1 MPDMVIANILGG
13 LGNQMFQYALGR
25 AISLEHGVRLCVD
38 IGEFSRQS
46 IHQGFELT
54 RVFSIGEAQASA
66 EDLYNVL
73 GWQSSR
79 LAIRLL
85 ARPEARLLRTK
96 HLVVEPHFHYFSG
109 IKRVPSSCY
118 LKGYWQ
124 SERYF
129 SAVADAIRADFTFR
143 LPLSEENKRIA
154 ENIAAV
160 NAVSLH
166 VRRGD
171 YVSNP
176 HTLSVHGVCSIEYYV
191 RAIRHIAERVPDP
204 VFFVFSDD
212 LDWVKEALRI
222 DHPCHYVDHNRGSE
236 SYNDMRLM
244 SLCSHH
250 VLANSSFSWWG
261 AWLNPSD
268 TKIVVAPNRWFA
280 RPVDVSDLLPDGWVR
295 L

>member
-1 MPDMVIANILGG
+1 MVPL
-13 LGNQMFQYALGR
+13 
-25 AISLEHGVRLCVD
+25 RLDVED
-38 IGEFSRQS
+38 FSRYA
-46 IHQGFELT
+46 IHQGFELG
-54 RVFSIGEAQASA
+54 RVFAAQVVLAGQ
-66 EDLYNVL
+66 EDLQRTL

-79 LAIRLL
+79 FALRLL
-85 ARPEARLLRTK
+85 ARPEARCLRANR
-96 HLVVEPHFHYFSG
+96 LIIEPHFQYFCG
-109 IKRVPSSCY
+109 IKSAPSSCY

-129 SAVADAIRADFTFR
+129 SAVADAIRTDFTFR
-143 LPLSEENKRIA
+143 LPMSEENSRLA
-154 ENIAAV
+154 EAIGAV

-171 YVSNP
+171 YLSNP

-191 RAIRHIAERVPDP
+191 RAIRYIVDRVSDP

-212 LDWVKEALRI
+212 LDWVKTALRI
-222 DHPCHYVDHNRGSE
+222 NYPCHFVDHNRGRE

-261 AWLNPSD
+261 AWLNPSES
-268 TKIVVAPNRWFA
+268 KIVVAPSQWFA
-280 RPVDVSDLLPDGWVR
+280 KPVDVTDLLPEGWVR

>member
-1 MPDMVIANILGG
+1 MIIVNVVGG
-13 LGNQMFQYALGR
+13 LGNQMFQYAAGR
-25 AISLEHGVRLCVD
+25 ALSLEHGLPLRLDV
-38 IGEFSRQS
+38 GEFALHA
-46 IHQGFELT
+46 IHQGFELE
-54 RVFSIGEAQASA
+54 RIFSAPVSLAGK
-66 EDLYNVL
+66 EDLRSIL
-73 GWQSSR
+73 GWQSGR
-79 LAIRLL
+79 RAMRLL
-85 ARPEARLLRTK
+85 ARPEARFLRCSR
-96 HLVVEPHFHYFSG
+96 LIIEPHFQYFSG
-109 IKRVPSSCY
+109 IRQIQNSCY
-118 LKGYWQ
+118 LRGYWQ

-129 SAVADAIRADFTFR
+129 SAVADAIRTDFTFR
-143 LPLSEENKRIA
+143 LLMSEENQRIA
-154 ENIAAV
+154 EKIAAV

-176 HTLSVHGVCSIEYYV
+176 HTLSVHGVCSLEYYV
-191 RAIRHIAERVPDP
+191 RAIRHIAERVSDP

-212 LDWVKEALRI
+212 LDWARDKFPI
-222 DHPCHYVDHNRGSE
+222 DYPCHYVNHNQGSE

-268 TKIVVAPNRWFA
+268 SKIVVAPRQWFA
-280 RPVDVSDLLPDGWVR
+280 KPVDVSDLLPDEWVS

>member
-1 MPDMVIANILGG
+1 MIITNIVGG
-13 LGNQMFQYALGR
+13 LGNQMFQYAVGR
-25 AISLEHGVRLCVD
+25 ALSLDYGVPLRLDVGD
-38 IGEFSRQS
+38 FSQHS
-46 IHQGFELT
+46 IHQGFELE
-54 RVFSIGEAQASA
+54 RVFSAPVALAGP
-66 EDLYNVL
+66 EDLHSTL

-79 LAIRLL
+79 LALRFL
-85 ARPEARLLRTK
+85 ARPQVRFLRGN
-96 HLVVEPHFHYFSG
+96 HLIVEPHFQYFSG
-109 IKRVPSSCY
+109 IKRAPSSCY

-143 LPLSEENKRIA
+143 LPLSDENRQIA
-154 ENIAAV
+154 EAIGAV

-171 YVSNP
+171 YLSNP
-176 HTLSVHGVCSIEYYV
+176 HTLSVHGVCSLEYYV
-191 RAIRHIAERVPDP
+191 RAIHHIVERVPEP

-212 LDWVKEALRI
+212 LDWVKDALRI
-222 DHPCHYVDHNRGSE
+222 EHPCHYVDHNRGSE

-250 VLANSSFSWWG
+250 VIANSSFSWWG

-268 TKIVVAPNRWFA
+268 SKIVVAPAQWFA
-280 RPVDVSDLLPDGWVR
+280 KPVDVTDLLPEGWVR

>member
-1 MPDMVIANILGG
+1 MIISHIIGG
-13 LGNQMFQYALGR
+13 LGNQMFQFAVGR
-25 AISLEHGVRLCVD
+25 ALSLERGVKFSIN
-38 IGEFSRQS
+38 IGDFSKHT
-46 IHQGFELT
+46 IHQGFELE
-54 RVFSIGEAQASA
+54 RVFSAPVALAGP
-66 EDLYNVL
+66 EDLHRTL

-79 LAIRLL
+79 IALRLL
-85 ARPEARLLRTK
+85 ALPLAGFMRSN
-96 HLVVEPHFHYFSG
+96 HLIIEPHFQYFDG
-109 IKRVPSSCY
+109 IRQASSTCY

-129 SAVADAIRADFTFR
+129 SSFTDAIRKDFTFR
-143 LPLSEENKRIA
+143 LPLSEVNNRIVEA
-154 ENIAAV
+154 IRAV

-171 YVSNP
+171 YLSNQ
-176 HTLSVHGVCSIEYYV
+176 HTLSVHGVCSLEYYE
-191 RAIRHIAERVPDP
+191 RAIRYIADRVADP

-212 LDWVKEALRI
+212 IDWVKTALKI
-222 DHPCHYVDHNRGSE
+222 QYPCHYIDNNHGSE

-250 VLANSSFSWWG
+250 IIANSSFSWWG

-268 TKIVVAPNRWFA
+268 TKIVIAPSHWFA
-280 RPVDVSDLLPDGWVR
+280 KPVDVSDLLPETWVR

>member
-1 MPDMVIANILGG
+1 
-13 LGNQMFQYALGR
+13 MFQYAVGR
-25 AISLEHGVRLCVD
+25 TLSLAYGVPLRLDVGD
-38 IGEFSRQS
+38 FSQYA
-46 IHQGFELT
+46 IHQGFELE
-54 RVFSIGEAQASA
+54 RVFSAPVVLAGP
-66 EDLYNVL
+66 EDLHSTI

-79 LAIRLL
+79 LALRLL
-85 ARPEARLLRTK
+85 ARPEACFLRGNRLMI
-96 HLVVEPHFHYFSG
+96 EPHFQYFSG
-109 IKRVPSSCY
+109 IKRAPSSCY

-129 SAVADAIRADFTFR
+129 SASADAIRADFTFR
-143 LPLSEENKRIA
+143 LPLSDENRRIA
-154 ENIAAV
+154 ETIGAV

-171 YVSNP
+171 YLCNP
-176 HTLSVHGVCSIEYYV
+176 HTLSVHGVCSLEYYV
-191 RAIRHIAERVPDP
+191 RAIRHIVERVPDP

-212 LDWVKEALRI
+212 LDWVKDALRLE
-222 DHPCHYVDHNRGSE
+222 HPCHFVDHNRGSE

-268 TKIVVAPNRWFA
+268 LKIVVAPAQWFA
-280 RPVDVSDLLPDGWVR
+280 KSVDVTDLLPEGWVR

>member
-1 MPDMVIANILGG
+1 
-13 LGNQMFQYALGR
+13 MFQYAIGR
-25 AISLEHGVRLCVD
+25 ALSLEHGVPLHLDVGD
-38 IGEFSRQS
+38 FSQHI
-46 IHQGFELT
+46 IHQGFELE
-54 RVFSIGEAQASA
+54 RVFSAPLALASP
-66 EDLYNVL
+66 EDLRRSL

-79 LAIRLL
+79 LALRLL
-85 ARPEARLLRTK
+85 ARPQARFLRGSR
-96 HLVVEPHFHYFSG
+96 LIIEPHFQYFSG
-109 IKRVPSSCY
+109 VKRAPSSCY

-143 LPLSEENKRIA
+143 LPLSEENRRIA
-154 ENIAAV
+154 ESIGAV

-171 YVSNP
+171 YLSNP
-176 HTLSVHGVCSIEYYV
+176 YTLSVHGVCSLEYYA
-191 RAIRHIAERVPDP
+191 RAIRYIVERVPDP

-212 LDWVKEALRI
+212 LDWVKNTLQLE
-222 DHPCHYVDHNRGSE
+222 HPCHFVDHNQGSE

-250 VLANSSFSWWG
+250 ILANSSFSWWG

-268 TKIVVAPNRWFA
+268 SKIVVAPAQWFA
-280 RPVDVSDLLPDGWVR
+280 KPVNVTDLLPEGWAR